1 MNEDALE
8 RERRNCEGLRR
19 RLSDVEAQAAQGTVL
34 EPALADAKNKLKQA
48 EAEVARLQNALNKL
62 KQQLQVPH
70 AVYLPILEFMS
81 TDFVMWVLFLMFL
94 RSKLC

>member
-8 RERRNCEGLRR
+8 RERRNCETLRR

-62 KQQLQVPH
+62 KQQLQVH
-70 AVYLPILEFMS
+70 IFNY
-81 TDFVMWVLFLMFL
+81 TKFLL
-94 RSKLC
+94 NGLCHVDAFSLVF

>member
-8 RERRNCEGLRR
+8 RERRNCEALRR

-34 EPALADAKNKLKQA
+34 EPALAEAKNRLQQA

-62 KQQLQVPH
+62 KQQLQV
-70 AVYLPILEFMS
+70 
-81 TDFVMWVLFLMFL
+81 
-94 RSKLC
+94 

>member
-8 RERRNCEGLRR
+8 RERTNCESLRR

-34 EPALADAKNKLKQA
+34 EPALADARNKLHHA

-62 KQQLQVPH
+62 KQQLQV
-70 AVYLPILEFMS
+70 
-81 TDFVMWVLFLMFL
+81 
-94 RSKLC
+94 